1 MRVAIV
7 GGGITGLATAA
18 LLAGDGHAVELFE
31 SRDDLGGRA
40 GSWAADGFRFDTGPS
55 WFLMPEVFEHFYRLL
70 GTSTRSQL
78 DLVRLDPGYR
88 VFFESGADPIDLGG
102 DRELS
107 LEMFEAIEPG
117 SRDRMERYLASAR
130 ETYRLAIDHFLY
142 DDFSSLSGLLRSPVL
157 RRAHRLVRLLGQPLA
172 SYAAGTVRDP
182 RLQQVLGYPAVFL
195 GTSPYRAPSMY
206 HLMSHLDL
214 EDGVYYPMGGFAAV
228 VDGVARLAQE
238 RGAVLRTGTPVSRI
252 TVSGGVATGVEVAD
266 GVGGTRHV
274 PADVVVSTADLHHTE
289 QRLLAP
295 EHRTRSEA
303 AWQRVDPG
311 PSAVLAMLGVRG
323 TLPNLPHHTLA
334 FTTDWRANFGAIEAG
349 RVPEPASVYVCRP
362 SATDPDVAPEGHENL
377 FVLVPVPADTGIGHG
392 GIGGAGDPEVER
404 IADAA
409 IADVAAWT
417 GETDLAERVVLRRT
431 VGPADFAADLGSW
444 RGSALGPA
452 HTLRQSAFLRG
463 RVDNPKV
470 RGLLH
475 AGATTIPGIGIP
487 MCLISAE
494 LVLKRMRGYRAPGRL
509 PEPASV
515 GLPTPVAAGGAT
527 A

>member
-1 MRVAIV
+1 WLQHQPGRARVRHHGPTHRFRRHPHPTVLRLDAARPRAGDRPPPERLRGLRLRLGRGRRPHVPARLHRRRARPAPAARPPGPGRQAPRRGLPEDQLPARPGRGLRRARTQLLPGHRPGPAHRDRQGPPARRHRDRPADRRRGDPAPAAVQPPRRRRRARAVHRARARRARHTRAPARQDPGPGARHPQGRDPRRQRAGHQGPRMRVAIV

-70 GTSTRSQL
+70 GTSTGSQL

-102 DRELS
+102 DPELS
-107 LEMFEAIEPG
+107 LEIFEAIEPG

-157 RRAHRLVRLLGQPLA
+157 GRAHRLVRLLGQPLA

-228 VDGVARLAQE
+228 VDGVACLAQE

-266 GVGGTRHV
+266 GAGGTRHV
-274 PADVVVSTADLHHTE
+274 
-289 QRLLAP
+289 
-295 EHRTRSEA
+295 
-303 AWQRVDPG
+303 
-311 PSAVLAMLGVRG
+311 
-323 TLPNLPHHTLA
+323 
-334 FTTDWRANFGAIEAG
+334 
-349 RVPEPASVYVCRP
+349 
-362 SATDPDVAPEGHENL
+362 
-377 FVLVPVPADTGIGHG
+377 
-392 GIGGAGDPEVER
+392 
-404 IADAA
+404 
-409 IADVAAWT
+409 
-417 GETDLAERVVLRRT
+417 
-431 VGPADFAADLGSW
+431 
-444 RGSALGPA
+444 
-452 HTLRQSAFLRG
+452 
-463 RVDNPKV
+463 
-470 RGLLH
+470 
-475 AGATTIPGIGIP
+475 
-487 MCLISAE
+487 
-494 LVLKRMRGYRAPGRL
+494 
-509 PEPASV
+509 
-515 GLPTPVAAGGAT
+515 
-527 A
+527 